1 MKKLLIVVDYQID
14 FVSGALGFEGANKLE
29 EGIVARIKKAQ
40 ADGEEIVFTRDVHE
54 KNYMETEE
62 GKNLPVVH
70 CIRGEEGTKF
80 FGRVEELSKGYKV
93 FEKETFGSIEL
104 AKYLDGKKYDEI
116 TIIGLV
122 SYICVLSNAVLAKA
136 AVPNAHIVVEKDLTS
151 AAFIH
156 EQEVGLEALKNI
168 HVEIR

>member
-1 MKKLLIVVDYQID
+1 MNKLLIVVDYQID
-14 FVSGALGFEGANKLE
+14 FVSGALGFEGADKLE
-29 EGIVARIKKAQ
+29 KGIVERIKKAEEL
-40 ADGEEIVFTRDVHE
+40 GEEVVFTRDVHE

-80 FGRVEELSKGYKV
+80 YGRVEELSKGHKV

-104 AKYLDGKKYDEI
+104 AKYLDGRKYETI
-116 TIIGLV
+116 TLIGLV
-122 SYICVLSNAVLAKA
+122 SYICVLSNAVIAKA
-136 AVPNAHIVVEKDLTS
+136 AVPNAHIVVEKELTS

-168 HVEIR
+168 HVEIK

>member
-1 MKKLLIVVDYQID
+1 MKKLLIVVDYQND
-14 FVSGALGFEGANKLE
+14 FVNGALGFEGADKLE
-29 EGIVARIKKAQ
+29 EGIVERINKAK
-40 ADGEEIVFTRDVHE
+40 ASNEDIVFTRDVHE
-54 KNYMETEE
+54 KNYIETEE

-70 CIRGEEGTKF
+70 CIRGENGTKF

-93 FEKETFGSIEL
+93 FEKATFGSIEL
-104 AKYLDGKKYDEI
+104 AKWLDGKDYEEI
-116 TIIGLV
+116 TLIGLV
-122 SYICVLSNAVLAKA
+122 SYICVLSNAVIAKA
-136 AVPNAHIVVEKDLTS
+136 AIPNAHIVVEKDLTS

>member
-14 FVSGALGFEGANKLE
+14 FVSGALGFEGADKLE
-29 EGIVARIKKAQ
+29 EGIVARIEKAK
-40 ADGEEIVFTRDVHE
+40 ASGEEIVFTRDVHE

-80 FGRVEELSKGYKV
+80 FGRVEEISKDYRV
-93 FEKETFGSIEL
+93 FEKETFGSIKL
-104 AKYLDGKKYDEI
+104 AKYLDGRQYDEI
-116 TIIGLV
+116 TLIGLV
-122 SYICVLSNAVLAKA
+122 SYICVLANAVIAKA
-136 AVPNAHIVVEKDLTS
+136 AVPNAHIVVEKELTS

>member
-1 MKKLLIVVDYQID
+1 MNKLLIVVDYQID
-14 FVSGALGFEGANKLE
+14 FVSGALGFEGADKLE
-29 EGIVARIKKAQ
+29 KGIVERIKKAEEL
-40 ADGEEIVFTRDVHE
+40 GEEVVFTRDVHE

-80 FGRVEELSKGYKV
+80 YGRVEELSIGHKV
-93 FEKETFGSIEL
+93 FEKETFGSIKL
-104 AKYLDGKKYDEI
+104 AKYLDGRKYETI
-116 TIIGLV
+116 TLIGLV
-122 SYICVLSNAVLAKA
+122 SYICVLSNAVIAKA
-136 AVPNAHIVVEKDLTS
+136 AVPNAHIVVEKELTS

-168 HVEIR
+168 HVEIK

>member
-1 MKKLLIVVDYQID
+1 MNKLLIVVDYQID
-14 FVSGALGFEGANKLE
+14 FVSGALGFEGADKLE
-29 EGIVARIKKAQ
+29 EGIVARINKAKEE
-40 ADGEEIVFTRDVHE
+40 GEDIVFTRDVHE
-54 KNYMETEE
+54 KDYMSTEE

-80 FGRVEELSKGYKV
+80 FGRVEELSKGHKV
-93 FEKETFGSIEL
+93 FEKATFGSIEL

-116 TIIGLV
+116 TLIGLV
-122 SYICVLSNAVLAKA
+122 SYICVLSNAVIAKA